1 MMQTLGTRDVLR
13 CILLNVP
20 KGPNL
25 ACPSQCLT
33 ADKPASNPILWK
45 ETLAQR
51 RERVTLA
58 SWDGPRLAGLA
69 SAHMR
74 SGYRAWEIDRL
85 FLAGDAGNSSPD
97 DSPFYTAPLTR
108 GEDAGNRIANPNT
121 VALELLEQMAR
132 ETGKLYAE
140 RVFLRLP
147 VKSRIYVLARQAG
160 YFPYYEETLMESGA
174 LLEPQRPEP
183 QRPEPRHQASQPE
196 NLREETPED
205 HFPLFQLYC
214 AATPQPVRT
223 AVGMTFDQWR
233 DAQEPSSHR
242 QSWVLKRDGR
252 VLARLAISWCGQVKG
267 GEVMVAPSNPELWS
281 EMVEWALNQG
291 GMHRW
296 LVPDYQDMVSRL
308 LLRRQFRAVSS
319 YSVMI
324 KTVAVPVARPGMV
337 TVEA

>member
-1 MMQTLGTRDVLR
+1 MQTLRTRDVLR

-25 ACPSQCLT
+25 ACPSQCVT
-33 ADKPASNPILWK
+33 GDKPASNPILWK

-51 RERVTLA
+51 RERVTVA

-69 SAHMR
+69 SARIR

-85 FLAGDAGNSSPD
+85 FLAGNAGNSSPH

-108 GEDAGNRIANPNT
+108 GEDTGDHIANPNT

-132 ETGKLYAE
+132 ETGKLHAE

-147 VKSRIYVLARQAG
+147 VKSRIFVLARQAG
-160 YFPYYEETLMESGA
+160 YFPYYEETLMESGVS
-174 LLEPQRPEP
+174 LEPQRPEP
-183 QRPEPRHQASQPE
+183 QHASQLV
-196 NLREETPED
+196 NLRESTPED

-233 DAQEPSSHR
+233 DAQEPAGNR
-242 QSWVLKRDGR
+242 QSWVLKGDGR
-252 VLARLAISWCGQVKG
+252 LLARLAISCCGQVKC
-267 GEVMVAPSNPELWS
+267 GEVMAAPSNPELWS
-281 EMVEWALNQG
+281 ELVEWALNQG

-324 KTVAVPVARPGMV
+324 RTVAAPVARLGMV